1 MKQKYSLLNFV
12 MVLLALSPLV
22 FLAIIWNRL
31 PGIVPIHYDI
41 HFTPDKMDS
50 KNALWLLNGTLS
62 FVSIIT
68 YFLLLNLHRI
78 DPKRRRQPP
87 SLSFKRIAIV
97 IVVFITVLNFLIL
110 LSINNNIKLSQKLL
124 LSLLGLL
131 IAFMGNYMNNLKPN
145 YFAGL
150 RLPWTL
156 SSDYNWRKTHQLA
169 SKLWFWGGLLSVT
182 ITLLIPSDYS
192 VQTFFALLSILI
204 IIPIIYS
211 YRLFKQE
218 KINTDQ

>member
-1 MKQKYSLLNFV
+1 MKQRFSLLSLL
-12 MVLLALSPLV
+12 MVVLAVSPIA

-31 PGIVPIHYDI
+31 PEIVPVHYDI
-41 HFTPDKMDS
+41 HFNPDKMDS

-62 FVSIIT
+62 LVSIIT

-78 DPKRRRQPP
+78 DPKRRGQPP

-97 IVVFITVLNFLIL
+97 VVVFITVLNFLIL
-110 LSINNNIKLSQKLL
+110 LSVNNNIKLSQKLL
-124 LSLLGLL
+124 LAFLGLL
-131 IAFMGNYMNNLKPN
+131 IAFFGNYMNNLKPN
-145 YFAGL
+145 YFAGI

-156 SSDYNWRKTHQLA
+156 SSNYNWKKTHQFA
-169 SKLWFWGGLLSVT
+169 SKLWFWGGLLSVI
-182 ITLLIPSDYS
+182 ITLLIPSIYT

-211 YRLFKQE
+211 YGLFKQE
-218 KINTDQ
+218 KM

>member
-1 MKQKYSLLNFV
+1 MKRRSSLVN
-12 MVLLALSPLV
+12 LLIVIVALSPLA
-22 FLAIIWNRL
+22 FLAIIWNSL
-31 PGIVPIHYDI
+31 PEIVPVHYDI
-41 HFTPDKMDS
+41 HFNPDKMDN
-50 KNALWLLNGTLS
+50 KNMLWLANGMLS
-62 FVSIIT
+62 LVSLIV

-97 IVVFITVLNFLIL
+97 VVVFITVLNFLIL

-124 LSLLGLL
+124 FALLGLL
-131 IAFMGNYMNNLKPN
+131 MAFIGNYMNNLKPN
-145 YFAGL
+145 YFAGF

-156 SSDYNWRKTHQLA
+156 SSDYNWKKTHHIA
-169 SKLWFWGGLLSVT
+169 SKVWFCGGLLLVI

-192 VQTFFALLSILI
+192 ITIFFTILGVMI
-204 IIPIIYS
+204 IIPVIYS

-218 KINTDQ
+218 K